1 MVTFVL
7 NLLNMLKAKSLLDYP
22 NLFSSN
28 KYENNNKMILNDIIF
43 NS

>member
-28 KYENNNKMILNDIIF
+28 EYENNKMILSDIIF
-43 NS
+43 NN